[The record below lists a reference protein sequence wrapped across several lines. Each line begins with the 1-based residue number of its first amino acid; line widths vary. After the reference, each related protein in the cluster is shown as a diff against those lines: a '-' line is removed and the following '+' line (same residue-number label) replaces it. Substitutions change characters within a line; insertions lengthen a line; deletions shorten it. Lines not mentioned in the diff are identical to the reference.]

1 MATLPQFSDEE
12 NASMVGMDEQFENL
26 IQERME
32 KVPDGDE
39 EAATREKKNIGGLVT
54 EPAAPKGLYSQYSP
68 SQLDTLFNTISSPA
82 SSGTRK
88 TNALAALSSTPE
100 WQAEVDRIAREI
112 VPRRDDAI
120 KRVIDNQN
128 ALATAEGEAVQ
139 LAKTR
144 GQLVAERIRE
154 DAAQK
159 QRVAADTAGYVARK
173 GLDTEDYN
181 SIVNQQAIENVNLF
195 YKMRETQ
202 DAIAEKTSVN
212 FLDDPATW
220 LLNQFT
226 VGDDVA
232 EFNKAA
238 SRYNL
243 NNKFIDE
250 SASQIVAVRNANAGK
265 IAANSAREV
274 DLLATEA
281 LVAAEE
287 TAVKSKIQLLK
298 AQGASEKEIQ
308 DIQDKATQ
316 RILAIE
322 QRDTQNE
329 ARERAQQFKEDEAKE
344 RKLRIAVVEAQL
356 TNTKLDAA
364 RIKAANA
371 ELAELKLA
379 EKQAK
384 QKEDERFAKGM
395 AAAGHPEINSRA
407 EWEKM
412 PTQFKKDT
420 EALVSSG
427 GDLLA
432 EDVPGI
438 VKNARYIQA
447 GLRSGDQEKILA
459 IKSQY
464 PPQQIKLLQS
474 VLALAD
480 EAEKQVQLQEK
491 ASHTTLKD
499 KARAEAINDV
509 VVDKYKAMAADPEN
523 YKYPINGEP
532 TNYYAAPPLKTL
544 AQNPSLASNKV
555 ARAVDEF
562 SKVNPGIK
570 EITSVQALGLL
581 VNTME
586 KNRPGGLPPENISTV
601 AKDIN
606 SFYRSVADK
615 NNEDMKFSKYSLPDQ
630 ASYPVKYKGKSYD
643 LTNPEQTH
651 QILLAI
657 YGQRIA
663 RAWLPKAPL
672 PANLQRDLSQ
682 LEESKE

>member
-1 MATLPQFSDEE
+1 MATLPQFSEEE
-12 NASMVGMDEQFENL
+12 NSSMVGMDEQFESL

-39 EAATREKKNIGGLVT
+39 EAAAREKKNIGGLIAD
-54 EPAAPKGLYSQYSP
+54 PGAPKGLYSQYSP

-128 ALATAEGEAVQ
+128 AIAAATGEADQ

-144 GQLVAERIRE
+144 GQLAAERIRE

-159 QRVAADTAGYVARK
+159 QRIAADVAGYVARK
-173 GLDTEDYN
+173 GLDTEDYT

-202 DAIAEKTSVN
+202 DAIAEKTAVN

-238 SRYNL
+238 NRYNL

-250 SASQIVAVRNANAGK
+250 SAAQIAAVRNANAGK

-274 DLLATEA
+274 ELLATEA

-287 TAVKSKIQLLK
+287 TAVKSRIQLLK
-298 AQGASEKEIQ
+298 AQGASEKEIT

-322 QRDTQNE
+322 QRDTINE
-329 ARERAQQFKEDEAKE
+329 NKRLDREFREKQEQDRQLQIRERELRLKEGNFTLEQR
-344 RKLRIAVVEAQL
+344 RKAE
-356 TNTKLDAA
+356 
-364 RIKAANA
+364 A

-379 EKQAK
+379 DKKAK
-384 QKEDERFAKGM
+384 EADNERIAKGM
-395 AAAGHPEINSRA
+395 AATGHPEITTR
-407 EWEKM
+407 EQWDKM
-412 PTQFKKDT
+412 PAQFKKDT
-420 EALVSSG
+420 LALVSSG

-432 EDVPGI
+432 EDVPG
-438 VKNARYIQA
+438 VLKNAKYIQA
-447 GLRSGDQEKILA
+447 GLRSGDPDKILA

-480 EAEKQVQLQEK
+480 EAEKQVDLQAK
-491 ASHTTLKD
+491 KTHTTLKEKD
-499 KARAEAINDV
+499 KAEAINDI
-509 VVDKYKAMAADPEN
+509 VVDRYKAMAADPEN

-544 AQNPSLASNKV
+544 IQNKELAGNKV
-555 ARAVDEF
+555 TKAVGDF
-562 SKVNPGIK
+562 ADANPGIK

-606 SFYRSVADK
+606 SFYRSVAD
-615 NNEDMKFSKYSLPDQ
+615 NNNRDMKFSKYSLPDQ
-630 ASYPVKYKGKSYD
+630 TSYPVKYKGKSYD

-657 YGQRIA
+657 YGQRFA

-672 PANLQRDLSQ
+672 PANLQRDLSK